1 MLHGAA
7 PNAAGGPTSPV
18 DVLLTLRMADSY
30 LEVTPPDLDGA
41 RPMKRAHSQ
50 RFCTLVIAL
59 LLLALPA
66 GAINVHEHVDG
77 QGKTCT
83 LCKAP
88 RLADSF
94 SAAPE
99 LTSPFFCADRVV
111 PRRPRLAVDVSGMT
125 VRSRAPPPHEPAS

>member
-94 SAAPE
+94 PAVPVLA
-99 LTSPFFCADRVV
+99 SPFVCADRVV
-111 PRRPRLAVDVSGMT
+111 LCRRLPVTDPVATT
-125 VRSRAPPPHEPAS
+125 VRSRAPPLRGPAH